1 MASTI
6 PDHIAKF
13 FMNLVIKQNQDV
25 DLSYNTLKQSY
36 LRLFP
41 DEANIDNGKL
51 LQWKSFLIN
60 KAQFN
65 PCITAQSLESII
77 ASVDN
82 SLRIHSENAQINQTP
97 KACIQ
102 LNIIHTQQIQNQT
115 LSSGA
120 TQNIEH
126 ATIMEQQIIFCDFKR
141 YQSVSISCIPHG
153 TPLICIL
160 PGVSKFNK
168 GVLKGHCTQKACRH
182 DNNEFSFICD
192 TCHIIRNEDDDV
204 SNGDEIFKCKY
215 YPEETNQ
222 KKKMV
227 ISTSWFT
234 HLWQK
239 HRLTKHEYSELKQRE
254 KEARKRKQNE
264 NDMKDMNPRKV
275 KRAKP
280 NVIDAIEHKNS
291 NNNNAPQQQQHQ
303 TQTQNGFNVASNL
316 WGALTGM
323 IGQNQNAKKKAEEVQ
338 KNVQPLSDSF
348 ANFMGGPSIASSKQ
362 TLRYTSPH
370 KNMLQGVGRGSQ
382 QKNMQHNM
390 GANLYLNA
398 GVQHQKMG
406 GNQNAKKTAAEV
418 QTNMQKN
425 MQPWDFMGGTSI
437 ASSTQTNT
445 ANMLQ
450 GLGRG
455 SQHNMGANLHLNA
468 GVQHQKMGGNQ
479 NAKKT
484 AAEVQTNMQKNMQPW
499 DFMGG
504 TSIASSTQ
512 TNTANMLQG
521 LGRGSQHNM

>member
-280 NVIDAIEHKNS
+280 NVI
-291 NNNNAPQQQQHQ
+291 
-303 TQTQNGFNVASNL
+303 
-316 WGALTGM
+316 
-323 IGQNQNAKKKAEEVQ
+323 GQNQNAKKKAEEVQ

-468 GVQHQKMGGNQ
+468 GIQHQKMAGNN
-479 NAKKT
+479 NA
-484 AAEVQTNMQKNMQPW
+484 W
-499 DFMGG
+499 DDDDVDMK
-504 TSIASSTQ
+504 
-512 TNTANMLQG
+512 
-521 LGRGSQHNM
+521 

>member
-280 NVIDAIEHKNS
+280 NKHCDI
-291 NNNNAPQQQQHQ
+291 
-303 TQTQNGFNVASNL
+303 QNTA
-316 WGALTGM
+316 
-323 IGQNQNAKKKAEEVQ
+323 
-338 KNVQPLSDSF
+338 
-348 ANFMGGPSIASSKQ
+348 MGGPSIASSKQ

-468 GVQHQKMGGNQ
+468 GIQHQKMAGNN
-479 NAKKT
+479 NA
-484 AAEVQTNMQKNMQPW
+484 W
-499 DFMGG
+499 DDDDVDMK
-504 TSIASSTQ
+504 
-512 TNTANMLQG
+512 
-521 LGRGSQHNM
+521 